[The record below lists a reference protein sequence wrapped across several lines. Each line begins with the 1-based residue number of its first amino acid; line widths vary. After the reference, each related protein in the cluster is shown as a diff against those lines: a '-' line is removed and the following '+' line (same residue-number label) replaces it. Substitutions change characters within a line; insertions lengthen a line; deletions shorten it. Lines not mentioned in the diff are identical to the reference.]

1 MCDARQYS
9 DQMHCHSCGL
19 QWDVGDCDP
28 PTCGAELTQ
37 RALRIA
43 DTLSRIASDV
53 RWVIAEEK
61 IPRESVVD
69 ALEIGLQT
77 CKEALGR

>member
-1 MCDARQYS
+1 MQCA
-9 DQMHCHSCGL
+9 SCGFA
-19 QWDVGDCDP
+19 WDVNDPDP

-37 RALRIA
+37 RALCVA

-53 RWVIAEEK
+53 RMWVADEK

-69 ALEIGLQT
+69 ALEVGLQT
-77 CKEALGR
+77 CKEAMGR